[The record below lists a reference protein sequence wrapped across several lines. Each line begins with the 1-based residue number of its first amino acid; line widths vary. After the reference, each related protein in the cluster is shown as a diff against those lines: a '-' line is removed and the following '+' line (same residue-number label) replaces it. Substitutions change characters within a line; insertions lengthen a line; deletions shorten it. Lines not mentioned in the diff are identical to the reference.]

1 MYRLLTIFIY
11 DFIAC
16 CDEPERIIGGDIAA
30 IGQFKYQ
37 VSLQSYGEHIC
48 GGTIISSTHIL
59 TAAHCVDDDFYTN
72 DMVRNRVLKIIPIL
86 LFKYLNKNL
95 LRHMNIL
102 DIYLLNWY
110 YFYHLS
116 LIHLCILLFSILF
129 SFCINIFYFNLF
141 SQLTK
146 LFNLQIVITGTN
158 SPRIGGEKHD
168 IKCIRIHPEYT
179 GEKETGW
186 KDDIAVITL
195 KKPIKAND
203 VQGPIPLA
211 SKNYIN
217 GGKRGIVSGWGRT
230 KTSGSS
236 SEILRWLSVNV
247 LSQER
252 CLQGHKNPRTNENQI
267 CTLEKVGKGACQ
279 GDSGGPL
286 VVDGE
291 VIGVVS
297 WVLPCAL
304 GISDVYT
311 NVHKYLDFI
320 EESQLTC

>member
-1 MYRLLTIFIY
+1 MIKLAILIAVSAIAQQ
-11 DFIAC
+11 AC
-16 CDEPERIIGGDIAA
+16 CDEPERIVGGDIAA

-48 GGTIISSTHIL
+48 GGSIISSTHIL
-59 TAAHCVDDDFYTN
+59 TAAHCVDDDFYTD
-72 DMVRNRVLKIIPIL
+72 DM
-86 LFKYLNKNL
+86 
-95 LRHMNIL
+95 
-102 DIYLLNWY
+102 
-110 YFYHLS
+110 
-116 LIHLCILLFSILF
+116 LI
-129 SFCINIFYFNLF
+129 
-141 SQLTK
+141 K
-146 LFNLQIVITGTN
+146 LFNLQIVVSGTN

-168 IKCIRIHPEYT
+168 IKCIRKHPQYT
-179 GEKETGW
+179 GEKEGGW

-230 KTSGSS
+230 KISGSS

-247 LSQER
+247 LSQES
-252 CLQGHKNPRTNENQI
+252 CLHGHKNPRTNENQI
-267 CTLEKVGKGACQ
+267 CTLEKIGKGACQ

-291 VIGVVS
+291 VVGVVS

-304 GISDVYT
+304 GKSDVFT
-311 NVHKYLDFI
+311 NVYNYLDFI
-320 EESQLTC
+320 EESQSMC

>member
-1 MYRLLTIFIY
+1 MREFIFVIKN
-11 DFIAC
+11 AC

-72 DMVRNRVLKIIPIL
+72 DM
-86 LFKYLNKNL
+86 
-95 LRHMNIL
+95 
-102 DIYLLNWY
+102 
-110 YFYHLS
+110 
-116 LIHLCILLFSILF
+116 
-129 SFCINIFYFNLF
+129 
-141 SQLTK
+141 
-146 LFNLQIVITGTN
+146 
-158 SPRIGGEKHD
+158 
-168 IKCIRIHPEYT
+168 
-179 GEKETGW
+179 
-186 KDDIAVITL
+186 L

>member
-72 DMVRNRVLKIIPIL
+72 DM
-86 LFKYLNKNL
+86 
-95 LRHMNIL
+95 
-102 DIYLLNWY
+102 
-110 YFYHLS
+110 
-116 LIHLCILLFSILF
+116 
-129 SFCINIFYFNLF
+129 
-141 SQLTK
+141 
-146 LFNLQIVITGTN
+146 
-158 SPRIGGEKHD
+158 
-168 IKCIRIHPEYT
+168 
-179 GEKETGW
+179 
-186 KDDIAVITL
+186 L

>member
-1 MYRLLTIFIY
+1 MVSPIQFTIRSAY
-11 DFIAC
+11 DLQFVRMIKLAILVAISAIVHAC

-72 DMVRNRVLKIIPIL
+72 DM
-86 LFKYLNKNL
+86 
-95 LRHMNIL
+95 
-102 DIYLLNWY
+102 
-110 YFYHLS
+110 
-116 LIHLCILLFSILF
+116 
-129 SFCINIFYFNLF
+129 
-141 SQLTK
+141 
-146 LFNLQIVITGTN
+146 IVITGTN